1 MTQTA
6 ERRPVTRPTPTRRA
20 RPSVLL
26 PGAVSAL
33 WALGAGLVA
42 VAVPVLL
49 VWAADSRSGSGAAD
63 ATRAAGHLWLL
74 AHHAV
79 LGVPGG
85 SVGLTPLGLTLLP
98 LALLHRAGRHGARSA
113 GVVHLRD
120 AVGLVAA
127 TAFPYAVAAGFVA
140 ALARTDAVQ
149 PHALSA
155 LLGGAAVAAVGAGSG
170 VARETRLHLLAKR
183 LPERLRRSAV
193 AGSGAVAVLLA
204 GGSLLVAGSLLTHL
218 DRASSLASATDP
230 GVVGGVALLLLGLLL
245 VPNAAVWGAAFVA
258 GPGFAVGAGTS
269 VGPFATTLGSV
280 PALPLLAALPGGD
293 VRTWLLVV
301 VLLVPVLA
309 GIVAGVL
316 TWQRLDRTT
325 PWRAAGEAAL
335 AGPAAGVLAA
345 LLGWVSGGPVG
356 GGRLVDVGPDPLWLA
371 LAVTVATAVP
381 AAATAAICAH
391 RHR

>member
-6 ERRPVTRPTPTRRA
+6 ERRPVSRPTPTRAA

-26 PGAVSAL
+26 PGALSAL

-42 VAVPVLL
+42 IAVPVLL

-63 ATRAAGHLWLL
+63 ATRSAGQLWLL

-98 LALLHRAGRHGARSA
+98 LALLHRAGRHGARTT
-113 GVVHLRD
+113 GVTHLRD

-140 ALARTDAVQ
+140 ALSRTGAVQ

-155 LLGGAAVAAVGAGSG
+155 LLGAAAVAAVGIGSG

-183 LPERLRRSAV
+183 LPERLRRAAV
-193 AGSGAVAVLLA
+193 AGAGATGVLLA
-204 GGSLLVAGSLLTHL
+204 GGGLLVAGSLLVHL
-218 DRASSLASATDP
+218 DRASSLAGATDP
-230 GVVGGVALLLLGLLL
+230 GIVGGVALLLVGLLL
-245 VPNAAVWGAAFVA
+245 VPNAVVWGGAFVA

-269 VGPFATTLGSV
+269 VGPFATTLGAV

-293 VRTWLLVV
+293 VPTWLLVA
-301 VLLVPVLA
+301 VLLVPV
-309 GIVAGVL
+309 VAGVVAGLL

-325 PWRAAGEAAL
+325 PLRAAGEAAL
-335 AGPAAGVLAA
+335 AGPAAGLLVA
-345 LLGWVSGGPVG
+345 LLGWLSGGPVG
-356 GGRLVDVGPDPLWLA
+356 GGRLVDVGPNPLWLL

-381 AAATAAICAH
+381 AAVTAAISAH
-391 RHR
+391 RHG